1 MRVFMLDTGLRYIEV
16 CKKRKLYDIR
26 ELQKLKKPRKLYILG
41 PRNTTEFQS
50 LIVCLRN
57 S

>member
-26 ELQKLKKPRKLYILG
+26 ELQKLKKNRKLYILG

>member
-1 MRVFMLDTGLRYIEV
+1 MLDTGLRYIEV

-26 ELQKLKKPRKLYILG
+26 ELQKLKKNRILYILG

-50 LIVCLRN
+50 LIFGLRN